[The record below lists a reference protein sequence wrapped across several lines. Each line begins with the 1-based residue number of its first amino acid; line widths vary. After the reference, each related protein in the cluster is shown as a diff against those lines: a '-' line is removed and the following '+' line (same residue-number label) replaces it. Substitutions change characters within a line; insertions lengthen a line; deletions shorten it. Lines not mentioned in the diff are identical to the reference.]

1 MITGT
6 DHNSLDASASLDTWD
21 AEPDIRRP
29 DEVLRVDL
37 DGFEGPLDLLL
48 SLARTHKLDIARISI
63 LALAEQY
70 LGFIAQTKSLRME
83 LAADYLVMAA
93 WLAFLKTRLMLPKEE
108 TPDDE
113 PTGEELAAQLAFR
126 LRRLE
131 AMRQAAASLAN
142 RKRLGR
148 DVFARG
154 MPEGVRKVRTNAWD
168 ANVYDLLAAYA
179 RQRQRNAV
187 QRITFRARPVWSLKD
202 ARVRIERLLG
212 MDCSWAPINA
222 LIMQALDDPSLRRT
236 AAASTFGASLE
247 MAREGEVELR
257 QLAAFEPLYLRR
269 RMRIAVAGGT
279 PA

>member
-1 MITGT
+1 MISGA
-6 DHNSLDASASLDTWD
+6 DSPDATASFDSWD
-21 AEPDIRRP
+21 AQPDIRRP
-29 DEVLRVDL
+29 EEILRVDL

-48 SLARTHKLDIARISI
+48 ALARTHKLDIARMSI
-63 LALAEQY
+63 LTLAEQY
-70 LGFIAQTKSLRME
+70 LGFIARAKSLRME

-93 WLAFLKTRLMLPKEE
+93 WLAFLKSRLLLPKEE

-131 AMRQAAASLAN
+131 AMREAAASLAN
-142 RKRLGR
+142 RTRLGR
-148 DVFARG
+148 DVFSRG
-154 MPEGVRKVRTNAWD
+154 QPEGVRTVRTNEWD

-179 RQRQRNAV
+179 QQRQRNAI

-202 ARVRIERLLG
+202 ARGRIERLLG
-212 MDCSWAPINA
+212 VDCSWAPINA
-222 LIMQALDDPSLRRT
+222 LIIQALDDPSLRRT

-257 QLAAFEPLYLRR
+257 QRAAFEPLYMRR
-269 RMRIAVAGGT
+269 RVHVSVAGGT